1 LEVLPVSPSRRIS
14 LCLALSL
21 ILSLAGGGCAAGAQA
36 EGEPTP
42 AQLTPPPAK
51 EALAEPTPTPVPPT
65 AQELWERRSFA
76 DIPADAPYRGA
87 AEYMAYL
94 GVMQGTGEGAFA
106 PGQVLDRA
114 TAVTTLFRLSGD
126 EAPAAIYN
134 TQADKDTDLYVVV
147 TSQSGEGYIEVT
159 QAPTPEVTQ
168 AVVEVA
174 ADAAPVETARPSV
187 TMVTDG
193 PDGLV
198 EVTAAPDRTGGL
210 SEATETLLVFPDVSP
225 EDWYADGVAWAVSL
239 GIVNGYEDGTFRP
252 HETLDRAQLAVILF
266 RFLQAKGGDTAPRA
280 NLDNLWG
287 GDAVPGYA
295 REAMS
300 WAVGSCVYLPLISAE
315 IGPNYPVT
323 RAQLAQALTGVY
335 RCLTYDPLAGEIVTE
350 QNRLAQSR
358 AQANHAAIQAA
369 VDAAAK
375 KYNAM
380 GVQVAV
386 IEGGRV
392 TDSFAAG
399 YANRSQVV
407 VYNAEDGSQIEV
419 DMGAMTPDHKIR
431 IASISKVVIG
441 MAAMALSEDGIV
453 DLDTSIGDYWGFPVN
468 NPHASKPVSVRSI
481 MTHTSSIPSY
491 GDDESRLYAKV
502 KRRLSNPGTFRNMNP
517 GNVAGWAY
525 NNYAFGV
532 LGMTLEL
539 ADHHVMDDIAGRYF
553 FDPLEVDAAFE
564 SGEIQH
570 TELLSTI
577 YSGRSIGRSLETQKG
592 LKLNPTPGATGQFF
606 AGGLTISARDLAK
619 LIATLANDGV
629 YEGQRLLSAESV
641 QTMETS
647 VGAPAGTGF
656 EQCQPLRLQ
665 HNIYGRDSL
674 YYHTGSAYG
683 VFNCF
688 SYDPAT
694 GDGVVVLTTGARY
707 GKDER
712 GIYSI
717 CGAIMTDVYAA
728 IAD

>member
-1 LEVLPVSPSRRIS
+1 MSHSKQIS

-21 ILSLAGGGCAAGAQA
+21 TLSLIGGCATGAQA
-36 EGEPTP
+36 EGEPA
-42 AQLTPPPAK
+42 AQLTPPAQT
-51 EALAEPTPTPVPPT
+51 ALAAPTPTPTPPT
-65 AQELWERRSFA
+65 AEELWTRSSFT
-76 DIPADAPYRGA
+76 DVPGDAPYRGA
-87 AEYMAYL
+87 AEYMAWL

-106 PGQVLDRA
+106 PDQILDRA

-134 TQADKDTDLYVVV
+134 TEAGRDNVTYVMAAPEP
-147 TSQSGEGYIEVT
+147 GEGYIEVT
-159 QAPTPEVTQ
+159 QAPSPQVTQ
-168 AVVEVA
+168 AVVEVV
-174 ADAAPVETARPSV
+174 ADAAPAGTVSPSV
-187 TMVTDG
+187 ILVTDG
-193 PDGLV
+193 PDGPVEVTDAPAPAGTGGLV
-198 EVTAAPDRTGGL
+198 EVTEPL
-210 SEATETLLVFPDVSP
+210 MVFPDVSP
-225 EDWYADGVAWAVSL
+225 DDWFADAVAWAVSL
-239 GIVNGYEDGTFRP
+239 GIVNGYEDGSFRP
-252 HETLDRAQLAVILF
+252 YETLDRAQLSVILF
-266 RFLQAKGGDTAPRA
+266 RFLQAKGADTAPRTDL
-280 NLDNLWG
+280 NNYWG
-287 GDAVPGYA
+287 GDTVPDYA

-300 WAVGSCVYLPLISAE
+300 WALGSGIYAPLISAE
-315 IGPNYPVT
+315 VGAGYPVT
-323 RAQLAQALTGVY
+323 RSQLAQALTGVAY
-335 RCLTYDPLAGEIVTE
+335 GLTYDSLARSVVTE
-350 QNRLAQSR
+350 QNRLAQSK
-358 AQANHAAIQAA
+358 AQANHDQLQVTVERLAQ
-369 VDAAAK
+369 D
-375 KYNAM
+375 YNAM

-419 DMGAMTPDHKIR
+419 DMGAMTTDHKIR

-441 MAAMALSEDGIV
+441 MSAMALSEDGIV
-453 DLDTSIGDYWGFPVN
+453 DLDTSIGDYWGFSVN
-468 NPHASKPVSVRSI
+468 NPHASKPVSIRSI

-517 GNVAGWAY
+517 GNLAGWAY

-539 ADHHVMDDIAGRYF
+539 ADDHVMDDIAGRYF
-553 FDPLEVDAAFE
+553 FDPLGVDAAFE
-564 SGEIQH
+564 SGEIEH
-570 TELLSTI
+570 PELLSTI

-619 LIATLANDGV
+619 LIAALANDGV
-629 YEGQRLLSAESV
+629 YEGQRLLSEESV

-665 HNIYGRDSL
+665 HDIYGRESL

>member
-1 LEVLPVSPSRRIS
+1 MSHSKQIS

-21 ILSLAGGGCAAGAQA
+21 TLSLTSGGCADAQA
-36 EGEPTP
+36 EGEPAP
-42 AQLTPPPAK
+42 AQFTPPAQQ
-51 EALAEPTPTPVPPT
+51 ALAAPTPTPTPPT
-65 AQELWERRSFA
+65 AEELWARSSFT
-76 DIPADAPYRGA
+76 DVPGDAPYRGA
-87 AEYMAYL
+87 AEYMAWL

-106 PGQVLDRA
+106 PGQILDRA

-126 EAPAAIYN
+126 EAPAAVYN
-134 TQADKDTDLYVVV
+134 TQAGQDDVTYVMAAPEP
-147 TSQSGEGYIEVT
+147 GEGYIEVT
-159 QAPTPEVTQ
+159 QAPSPQVTQ
-168 AVVEVA
+168 AVVEVVAGA
-174 ADAAPVETARPSV
+174 ASPETAPPSV
-187 TMVTDG
+187 ILVTDAPAPTG
-193 PDGLV
+193 TGGLV
-198 EVTAAPDRTGGL
+198 EVTKP
-210 SEATETLLVFPDVSP
+210 LLVFPDVSP
-225 EDWYADGVAWAVSL
+225 DDWFADAVAWAVSL
-239 GIVNGYEDGTFRP
+239 GIVNGYEDGSFRP
-252 HETLDRAQLAVILF
+252 YETLDRAQLSVILF
-266 RFLQAKGGDTAPRA
+266 RFLQAKGTDTAPRTDL
-280 NLDNLWG
+280 NNYWG
-287 GDAVPGYA
+287 GDAVPDYA

-300 WAVGSCVYLPLISAE
+300 WALGSGIYAPLISAE
-315 IGPNYPVT
+315 VGAGYPVT
-323 RAQLAQALTGVY
+323 RAQLAQALTGVAY
-335 RCLTYDPLAGEIVTE
+335 GLTYDSLAGEIVTE

-358 AQANHAAIQAA
+358 AQANHTAIQAA
-369 VDAAAK
+369 VAAAAK

-386 IEGGRV
+386 IENGRV

-419 DMGAMTPDHKIR
+419 DMGAMTTDHKIR

-441 MAAMALSEDGIV
+441 MSAMALSEDGIV
-453 DLDTSIGDYWGFPVN
+453 DLDASIGDYWGFSVN
-468 NPHASKPVSVRSI
+468 NPHASKPVSIRSI

-502 KRRLSNPGTFRNMNP
+502 KRRLSNPSTFRNMNP
-517 GNVAGWAY
+517 GNLAGWAY

-539 ADHHVMDDIAGRYF
+539 ADDHVMDDIAGRYF
-553 FDPLEVDAAFE
+553 FDPLGVDAAFE
-564 SGEIQH
+564 SGEIEH

-577 YSGRSIGRSLETQKG
+577 YSGRSIGRSLETQKD
-592 LKLNPTPGATGQFF
+592 LKLDPTPGATGQFF

-629 YEGQRLLSAESV
+629 YEGQRLLSEESV

-647 VGAPAGTGF
+647 VGTPAGTCF

-665 HNIYGRDSL
+665 HDIYGRESL

-728 IAD
+728 IAH